1 MCVVRFQIWFS
12 RMRVEETIKLCGG
25 DVRFPKFDWIKILA
39 RWWEEAPAWP
49 PVASRSRA
57 PCAATTSTSSTWPA
71 MGKMCTAHV
80 EIDDSSE
87 REFFPN
93 NVYSFPGTDFGLYRD
108 RRAESNLKDAWHA
121 ILHRIHICHIYHPV
135 FQHCDIY
142 TLLSNDIELAWHTML
157 VCHST
162 NLFGF
167 SSMIVTLARQPL
179 IVQQSNDYMTKC
191 SKISTSHSLEL
202 V

>member
-1 MCVVRFQIWFS
+1 MFTAF
-12 RMRVEETIKLCGG
+12 
-25 DVRFPKFDWIKILA
+25 LA
-39 RWWEEAPAWP
+39 R
-49 PVASRSRA
+49 
-57 PCAATTSTSSTWPA
+57 
-71 MGKMCTAHV
+71 
-80 EIDDSSE
+80 
-87 REFFPN
+87 
-93 NVYSFPGTDFGLYRD
+93 TDFGLYRD

-167 SSMIVTLARQPL
+167 SSMIVKLAHQPL
-179 IVQQSNDYMTKC
+179 IVQQSNEYVTKC
-191 SKISTSHSLEL
+191 SKTSTFHSLEL
-202 V
+202 VYPGTELRVTWGHWGLIKKKSQNKDMMAIEGGALKTHKSRCERPVNDSLQRLSTNQCCHGKRIK